1 MIQPTKGI
9 SVDRALLT
17 VGAQVLQQLD
27 TPATVTAAWHS
38 LKDWRRRASYPSNM
52 PYSWFVLSLD
62 VLYALDVL
70 SYENGLLVKRSID
83 APSTS

>member
-27 TPATVTAAWHS
+27 EPATVTAVWHS
-38 LKDWRRRASYPSNM
+38 FKEWRRKAGYQANV
-52 PYSWFVLSLD
+52 PYSWFIL
-62 VLYALDVL
+62 ALDVL
-70 SYENGLLVKRSID
+70 HALDVLRYEDGLLVKRSAD
-83 APSTS
+83 AAAAV

>member
-27 TPATVTAAWHS
+27 QPATVTAVWHS
-38 LKDWRRRASYPSNM
+38 LREWRSKTGYLANI
-52 PYSWFVLSLD
+52 PYSWFIL
-62 VLYALDVL
+62 ALDVL
-70 SYENGLLVKRSID
+70 HALDVVQYQNGLLVKRSAD
-83 APSTS
+83 ASSAI

>member
-27 TPATVTAAWHS
+27 QPATVTAVWHS
-38 LKDWRRRASYPSNM
+38 LKQWRDKIGYQANL
-52 PYSWFVLSLD
+52 PYSWFVL
-62 VLYALDVL
+62 ALDVL
-70 SYENGLLVKRSID
+70 HALDVVQYEDGLLVKRGPD
-83 APSTS
+83 ASSAL

>member
-27 TPATVTAAWHS
+27 HPATVTSVWHS
-38 LKDWRRRASYPSNM
+38 LREWRLKAGYQANL
-52 PYSWFVLSLD
+52 PYSWFIL
-62 VLYALDVL
+62 ALDVL
-70 SYENGLLVKRSID
+70 HAMGVVWYENGLLVKRGAD
-83 APSTS
+83 ASSAI